1 MVLGSKLD
9 VVDVD
14 GWKSFLK
21 IVIEMLQG
29 KTKENSEKK
38 IGKLNL
44 QTKFKDFSHND
55 FNYFITK
62 NVL

>member
-1 MVLGSKLD
+1 MVSGSKLD
-9 VVDVD
+9 VVD

-29 KTKENSEKK
+29 KTKENPEKK

-44 QTKFKDFSHND
+44 RKKKCWQIQSCFF
-55 FNYFITK
+55 FFVIIQ
-62 NVL
+62 